1 MSTGTTPSSDEALDA
16 SADRPDPRRWKA
28 LALLG
33 FVQFMFVIDMTV
45 VSVALP
51 RIQDELDMSRTG
63 LAWVVNGYVLMAGG
77 LLLFGGRLADLFG
90 RRRIFVTGVVIFA
103 IASVISGAA
112 MNPEMLIYSRFLQ
125 GVGEALAAPA
135 ALGIVF
141 LLFSAPADR
150 VKAVGI
156 WGGLSGL
163 AGTLGPVVGGL
174 IVADASW
181 RWIFYVNVPVAV
193 IALALVGRLVG
204 ETRMER
210 TGQKFNFAGVLTATA
225 GLVAIVYGLLQAA
238 ERSWLSSQVL
248 LPLLGGLVLIGLMLL
263 IESRAAAP
271 LIPLRFFTNRTRAVG
286 YLVGLT
292 LSCAF
297 FGFTF
302 LTTLFEQQVLGYSP
316 LKGGLSFI
324 PVGLGIAFGVGLS
337 TGMIPKFGVKPVI
350 IVGLL
355 GVTAGLLLLSGIS
368 VDTHYASGILPGM
381 LVLGLFFGL
390 AMPGTAN
397 TALYKVGT
405 QDTGLASAMQNVM
418 QQVGGALGLS
428 VLVALALRL
437 GGDRLAEGVNA
448 RVAATE
454 GYVLSYR
461 VSAVLLVVVA
471 VIVLLLLDKIGLQGD
486 WAEPAAQAPAAAPS
500 ATADTP
506 SGDPSTAGTS
516 TDDRSSA
523 PHKR

>member
-51 RIQDELDMSRTG
+51 RIQGELDMSRTG

-90 RRRIFVTGVVIFA
+90 RRRIFITGVVIFA
-103 IASVISGAA
+103 VASVISGAA

-210 TGQKFNFAGVLTATA
+210 TGQKFNFTGVLTATA
-225 GLVAIVYGLLQAA
+225 RSGRHRLRPAPGRRAVLAVDAGAAAALRWAGVDRADAADRVAGRRTADPAALLHQPHPRGGLPGRPGPLLRLLRVHLPDHPLRAA
-238 ERSWLSSQVL
+238 GARLLAAQGRSL
-248 LPLLGGLVLIGLMLL
+248 LP
-263 IESRAAAP
+263 SRWASA
-271 LIPLRFFTNRTRAVG
+271 
-286 YLVGLT
+286 
-292 LSCAF
+292 
-297 FGFTF
+297 
-302 LTTLFEQQVLGYSP
+302 SP
-316 LKGGLSFI
+316 S
-324 PVGLGIAFGVGLS
+324 
-337 TGMIPKFGVKPVI
+337 
-350 IVGLL
+350 
-355 GVTAGLLLLSGIS
+355 
-368 VDTHYASGILPGM
+368 ASGCP
-381 LVLGLFFGL
+381 
-390 AMPGTAN
+390 
-397 TALYKVGT
+397 
-405 QDTGLASAMQNVM
+405 
-418 QQVGGALGLS
+418 
-428 VLVALALRL
+428 
-437 GGDRLAEGVNA
+437 
-448 RVAATE
+448 
-454 GYVLSYR
+454 
-461 VSAVLLVVVA
+461 
-471 VIVLLLLDKIGLQGD
+471 
-486 WAEPAAQAPAAAPS
+486 PA
-500 ATADTP
+500 
-506 SGDPSTAGTS
+506 
-516 TDDRSSA
+516 
-523 PHKR
+523 